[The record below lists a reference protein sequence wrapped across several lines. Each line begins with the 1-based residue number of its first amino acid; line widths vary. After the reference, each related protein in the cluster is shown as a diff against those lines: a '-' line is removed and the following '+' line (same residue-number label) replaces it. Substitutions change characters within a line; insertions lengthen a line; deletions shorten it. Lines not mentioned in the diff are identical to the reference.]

1 MKTRFTHLCLIA
13 TILLTGLCPA
23 ARAVDIP
30 EPVADPASIVASGNM
45 RFTVLTSRMI
55 RIEQSNSKKF
65 EDRATF
71 AIVNRL
77 LPVPSFSTETQG
89 GYLYIKTEALTLKY
103 LIGSTPRLSDRSPKN
118 LSVTFSMGGTEQTWF
133 PGKDDAQNLMGT
145 TRTLD
150 RAWGDA
156 QRDALERGLLSRAG
170 WAIVDDSPAA
180 TRGDGSRSF
189 PLAPNEEG
197 FPWWQEPADRQAT
210 DWYFMG
216 YGHDYKA
223 ALRDF
228 TRVAGRIPMPP
239 KYIFGYWYSRYWA
252 YSQSDFIGLVSDV
265 ERYDVPIDVMIMD
278 MDWHKSGWTGWSWN
292 TSLIPNPTYL
302 IDYFHRHGLRTA
314 LNLHPAD
321 GIANY
326 EDGYGTIRKELG
338 YPTTFTDRI
347 PWRLDDYDFYKSFF
361 KNIMRLREKEG
372 VDFWWLDWQQ
382 WLTSP
387 YTDGL
392 GETFWLNHVYYT
404 DMERNRTDR
413 RPVIYHRW
421 GGLGS
426 HRYPIAFSGDTFAEW
441 STLGYEIPFT
451 AMASNVCYA
460 YWGHDL
466 GGHQGGT
473 NDPELLQ
480 RWLQFG
486 AYSPIFRTH
495 ATNDSR
501 LERRIWKYRNFTQL
515 RETVRLRYRLFPYLY
530 TAAREAYE
538 TGVGI
543 CRPLY
548 YDWPEAQE
556 AYTREDEYMFGGDML
571 VAPIYTPSTDGV
583 SRRTVWLPEGRWWDV
598 TQGELKQG
606 PYTREE
612 EFTTDEFPVYYRAGS
627 VIPNYPTRRTVQQTP
642 DTIVLYVVP
651 GADGEGRFY
660 EDEGDSQ
667 AYREGACANTRFRQT
682 WTPTQTRLVIEP
694 REGQFAGMPQ
704 ERAWRIVFLGLTEEP
719 KSVECSL
726 GNGEWTMDD
735 LKTSKPHN
743 LKTSKPHNLKWTMDI
758 AKGDCNR
765 RIEVTVEYATALSPV
780 NEPDAEAEPLVY
792 APTEAV
798 SGQLYI
804 SGEAVPGG
812 VQMLEPRPDGTFAFH
827 GTLFAGSLYISN
839 TERQKGTTRYCKPGV
854 AGADVVTRSTAY
866 STGYGATGAEWDVA
880 QRADNYRFTVD
891 PTSLTLRGEL
901 FTQWYEAWIVGGCT
915 AAGQRD
921 GWALEKG
928 LAMEQS
934 PTDPNEWRFV
944 GLLRAYAGNE
954 QANRFKIN
962 GQYDWNPKALHPYDE
977 GTDIVDSQKA
987 RYGNQQDLK
996 WTISR
1001 DGYYRITANCFL
1013 ETVTGEYLGDT
1024 LPDGIEGIMENG
1036 QWTMDNGQWTMDD
1049 AIYDLSGRQLSN
1061 GKSSNGKLSNCKSSN
1076 CPLTR
1081 GIYIKNGKK
1090 YIINK

>member
-1 MKTRFTHLCLIA
+1 MMKTRFAHVCLA
-13 TILLTGLCPA
+13 AAALLAGLCRAAAATETLDPA
-23 ARAVDIP
+23 
-30 EPVADPASIVASGNM
+30 ADPAAVVVSGNM
-45 RFTVLTSRMI
+45 RFTVLTPRMI
-55 RIEQSNSKKF
+55 RIEQSANKRF

-71 AIVNRL
+71 AIVNRR
-77 LPVPSFSTETQG
+77 LPVPPFTTETQG
-89 GYLYIKTEALTLKY
+89 GYLYVRTEALTLKY
-103 LIGSTPRLSDRSPKN
+103 LIGSTPRLSDKSPKN
-118 LSVTFSMGGTEQTWF
+118 LSVTFTMGGREQAWF

-156 QRDALERGLLSRAG
+156 QRGALEKGVLSRAG
-170 WAIVDDSPAA
+170 WAVVDDSPSAV
-180 TRGDGSRSF
+180 RGDGSRSF

-228 TRVAGRIPMPP
+228 TRVAGRVPMPP

-252 YSQSDFIGLVSDV
+252 YSQGDFIGLVTDM
-265 ERYDVPIDVMIMD
+265 ERNDIPVDVMIMD
-278 MDWHKSGWTGWSWN
+278 MDWHKSGWTGWTWN

-338 YPTTFTDRI
+338 YPTTYTDRI
-347 PWRLDDYDFYKSFF
+347 PWRLDDYDFYKAFF

-404 DMERNRTDR
+404 DMMRNRADR

-426 HRYPIAFSGDTFAEW
+426 HRYPIAFSGDTFASW

-451 AMASNVCYA
+451 STASNVCYA

-501 LERRIWKYRNFTQL
+501 LERRIWKYKNFTQL

-530 TAAREAYE
+530 TAARQAYE
-538 TGVGI
+538 TGIGI
-543 CRPLY
+543 NRPLY
-548 YDWPEAQE
+548 YEWPEEQK
-556 AYTREDEYMFGGDML
+556 AYTCEDEYMFGDHIL
-571 VAPIYTPSTDGV
+571 VAPIYTPSTNGV
-583 SRRTVWLPEGRWWDV
+583 SRRTVWLPEGLWWVV
-598 TQGELKQG
+598 TQSELKRG
-606 PYTREE
+606 NYTSEE
-612 EFTTDEFPVYYRAGS
+612 RFTTDEFPVYYKAGS

-642 DTIVLYVVP
+642 DTIVLLVVP

-660 EDEGDSQ
+660 EDDGDNQ
-667 AYREGACANTRFRQT
+667 AYQDGACANTRFRQT
-682 WTPTQTRLVIEP
+682 WTPTQTRLVIDP
-694 REGQFAGMPQ
+694 REGQFTGMPQ
-704 ERAWRIVFLGLTEEP
+704 ERAWRIVFLGQTEEP
-719 KSVECSL
+719 KGFSSSIPDSEAEIQDGRLVV
-726 GNGEWTMDD
+726 TV
-735 LKTSKPHN
+735 P
-743 LKTSKPHNLKWTMDI
+743 
-758 AKGDCNR
+758 KGGADR
-765 RIEVTVEYATALSPV
+765 QIEVTVERHTALSPA
-780 NEPDAEAEPLVY
+780 NEPDAEPEPLVY

-804 SGEAVPGG
+804 SGTAVPGG
-812 VQMLEPRPDGTFAFH
+812 VQMLESRPDGTFAFH
-827 GTLFAGSLYISN
+827 GTLFAGQLYILN
-839 TERQKGTTRYCKPGV
+839 TEKQKGTTRYCKPGTP
-854 AGADVVTRSTAY
+854 GADVVTRSTGY
-866 STGYGATGAEWDVA
+866 SMGYGTAGAEWNVS
-880 QRADNYRFTVD
+880 QQADNYRFTVN
-891 PTSLTLRGEL
+891 PANLTLQGEL
-901 FTQWYEAWIVGGCT
+901 FNQWYEAWIVGGCT

-921 GWALEKG
+921 EWLLEKG

-934 PTDPNEWRFV
+934 PTNPYEWRFV

-962 GQYDWNPKALHPYDE
+962 GQYDWNPKALHPYEED
-977 GTDIVDSQKA
+977 TDILTSQKA
-987 RYGNQQDLK
+987 RYGNSTDLK

-1001 DGYYRITANCFL
+1001 NGYYRIIANCFL
-1013 ETVTGEYLGDT
+1013 ETVTGEYLGET
-1024 LPDGIEGIMENG
+1024 LPDGIEGITENG
-1036 QWTMDNGQWTMDD
+1036 QRTTENGQRGTDD
-1049 AIYDLSGRQLSN
+1049 AIYDLSGRKVSSPFTIHSSQLQ
-1061 GKSSNGKLSNCKSSN
+1061 
-1076 CPLTR
+1076 R
-1081 GIYIKNGKK
+1081 GIYIRNGKK